1 MRRSN
6 ARSAVYLRA
15 HAVVRLE
22 EVACVCEQLPV
33 GRVVYRFNR
42 GNLRSDGGMRM
53 FEVCLKFGLRAGRAH
68 DQDGSRMRNGRG
80 HSLEKILVYGRMS
93 AVTRIRLVMQVL
105 MGMGALDDGGF
116 ARIGIEVKH
125 FCRLM
130 IDPDEGVVVI
140 CHASMVARDSTD
152 GDTGHHVLARDDAID
167 GICVQSRPGPN
178 RWMYA

>member
-1 MRRSN
+1 MNRARSGRAKRKALRSVRPWQWWARIALRLGRRKLMRRSN

-42 GNLRSDGGMRM
+42 GNLRSNGGMRM
-53 FEVCLKFGLRAGRAH
+53 FEMCLKFGLRAGRAH

-80 HSLEKILVYGRMS
+80 HALEKILVYGRMS
-93 AVTRIRLVMQVL
+93 AVTRIRLVVQVL

-116 ARIGIEVKH
+116 
-125 FCRLM
+125 
-130 IDPDEGVVVI
+130 
-140 CHASMVARDSTD
+140 
-152 GDTGHHVLARDDAID
+152 
-167 GICVQSRPGPN
+167 
-178 RWMYA
+178 